1 MTIAELHTYLEETT
15 LALNGKSLLNSTL
28 KDAVPSEA
36 NSVKWEVLMSGFSM
50 KLGKLESKFSIPVME
65 EGEVKVQHYPDLL
78 LLGQDGFDYLAQRA
92 EEVTNPYL
100 RIRYNQLLF
109 KSGRR
114 RNQQGEL
121 IVDESLKLLPSLD
134 NTNDDTSRD
143 NWQLL
148 LNAFCLSL
156 SLKQYRFPE
165 LSDALLKVIS
175 DRQEDF
181 AQLST
186 VVFVINGS
194 RKTIPRDL
202 LEGFHDAILPSV
214 QQVAKDGDT
223 FTGVPLITN
232 LSKLGD
238 SLGKDVK
245 AYHLARGK
253 TYERRGDIQANDD
266 DNNLSATISYVEAMD
281 CYRLAGDVERTD
293 ALGVKYAKIKGKVE
307 LTNVRLGGP
316 GQVSDDTQK
325 LFRGL
330 LEHAAKLNSDQLF
343 SELAISDLLLPFTGA
358 DGTTPEKTTADIFGI
373 FTTANYDINGNA
385 KVEYGGSDTS
395 RLFIHYAMEF
405 GTFHSQLL
413 RSIFLQGMED
423 GTISFQSLMKYL
435 IEETWLGQVLEE
447 SNGDGEVHTYS
458 WAFSLSS
465 YLLEFFMQLEAK
477 LLYPDSLVNFQA
489 SLEGLT
495 LKFEPIARDLVS
507 RLDHSTIK
515 SPKSGVVREVLL
527 EELIEKIDGLD
538 VIRRQD
544 TLFFKYLYTSNG
556 RNIRNNV
563 AHGFLR
569 PHQCTPTDCILVIVS
584 LLRLGSF
591 RFDEKGGG

>member
-15 LALNGKSLLNSTL
+15 LALNGKSLPVSTL
-28 KDAVPSEA
+28 KDAVPSEEDP
-36 NSVKWEVLMSGFSM
+36 VKWEVLMSGFSM
-50 KLGKLESKFSIPVME
+50 KLGKLESQFSTTVME
-65 EGEVKVQHYPDLL
+65 EGEVKVQHYPDPL
-78 LLGQDGFDYLAQRA
+78 LLGQDGFDYLVQRA
-92 EEVTNPYL
+92 EEATNPYL

-109 KSGRR
+109 KSRR
-114 RNQQGEL
+114 RHNQQGEL
-121 IVDESLKLLPSLD
+121 IIDESLMLLKGLSVED
-134 NTNDDTSRD
+134 EASWD

-156 SLKQYRFPE
+156 SLKQYRFLD
-165 LSDALLKVIS
+165 LSDILLKMIE

-186 VVFVINGS
+186 VVFIINGA
-194 RKTIPRDL
+194 RKAIQSDM
-202 LEGFHDAILPSV
+202 LERFHDAILPSIE
-214 QQVAKDGDT
+214 QIAKDGDT
-223 FTGVPLITN
+223 FSGVPLITS

-245 AYHLARGK
+245 AYHLARGE
-253 TYERRGDIQANDD
+253 TYEKRGDIQANDD

-281 CYRLAGDVERTD
+281 CYRQAGDVERAD

-307 LTNVRLGGP
+307 LSKVRLGGP
-316 GQVSDDTQK
+316 GQASDEMQR
-325 LFRGL
+325 LFRSL
-330 LEHAAKLNSDQLF
+330 LEHAAKLDSNQLF
-343 SELAISDLLLPFTGA
+343 SELASSILLLPYTGV
-358 DGTTPEKTTADIFGI
+358 DGTTPEKTTAEIFGI

-395 RLFIHYAMEF
+395 RLFNHYAMEF
-405 GTFHSQLL
+405 GRFHGQLL

-447 SNGDGEVHTYS
+447 SNGDGEVRTYS

-489 SLEGLT
+489 SLEGLA

-515 SPKSGVVREVLL
+515 S
-527 EELIEKIDGLD
+527 
-538 VIRRQD
+538 
-544 TLFFKYLYTSNG
+544 
-556 RNIRNNV
+556 
-563 AHGFLR
+563 
-569 PHQCTPTDCILVIVS
+569 CI
-584 LLRLGSF
+584 F
-591 RFDEKGGG
+591 RSC